1 MLARLTALKP
11 TTLARM
17 HGSAW
22 HGNSAKLLLALA
34 DALGHGDS

>member
-1 MLARLTALKP
+1 MLAHLAGLKP

-22 HGNSAKLLLALA
+22 HGNGEKLLLALA
-34 DALGHGDS
+34 DTLALDP

>member
-1 MLARLTALKP
+1 MLERLAALKP

-22 HGNSAKLLLALA
+22 HGYGAKLLLALA
-34 DALGHGDS
+34 DTLGANP